1 MDTRVRRQVN
11 ARVSFVC
18 LFVFS
23 CIFNVLS
30 IFTVSFDSKGRQ
42 RQNVFIWIKVYSFC
56 LRQQNLMKQITIT
69 KKPVSLARDGKLI
82 DLAQEPIISS
92 QIEFSRQK
100 YH

>member
-23 CIFNVLS
+23 CIFNVIS

-42 RQNVFIWIKVYSFC
+42 RQNVFIWIKVYSFR
-56 LRQQNLMKQITIT
+56 LNLVT
-69 KKPVSLARDGKLI
+69 KFNEANHDDKKASKFSKGWETYCSRD
-82 DLAQEPIISS
+82 D
-92 QIEFSRQK
+92 EFSRQK
-100 YH
+100 YY

>member
-1 MDTRVRRQVN
+1 MH
-11 ARVSFVC
+11 AFPLFVC

-23 CIFNVLS
+23 CIFNVIS
-30 IFTVSFDSKGRQ
+30 IFTVLFDSKGRQ

-56 LRQQNLMKQITIT
+56 LWQQNSMKQITIT
-69 KKPVSLARDGKLI
+69 KKPVSLARVGKLI